1 MLSQFD
7 TVMTLLAIP
16 QNNAPR
22 TQHYVSSLVSN
33 DTRVPYFPMIPT
45 GTLYSSMCKVQVF

>member
-45 GTLYSSMCKVQVF
+45 GTLCSSVCKVQVF